1 MRSFCLVYY
10 DLCQLRYLNELVPKG
25 WKLREKVFTRIESTR
40 HFKQEEEL
48 VKKIKIN

>member
-10 DLCQLRYLNELVPKG
+10 DLCQLRYLNELTKG
-25 WKLREKVFTRIESTR
+25 WKLREKVFTRIERAR